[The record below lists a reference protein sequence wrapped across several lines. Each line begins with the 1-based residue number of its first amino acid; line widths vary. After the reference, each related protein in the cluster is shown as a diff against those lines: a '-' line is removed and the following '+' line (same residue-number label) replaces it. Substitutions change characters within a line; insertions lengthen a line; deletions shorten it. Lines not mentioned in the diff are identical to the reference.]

1 MTRDEFDRTIKDT
14 LLSMSMIKEDV
25 DSEMDEDHDWDREFN
40 HMKHLT
46 HDEFKEVCTMGI
58 QKYLQVVNANNN

>member
-14 LLSMSMIKEDV
+14 LLAMNMIEEDV
-25 DSEMDEDHDWDREFN
+25 DLEMDEDHDWHIEFS

>member
-1 MTRDEFDRTIKDT
+1 
-14 LLSMSMIKEDV
+14 MIKEDV

-58 QKYLQVVNANNN
+58 QKYLQVVNAKNN